1 MTPETADDSVRYGIW
16 PSVAGFLFGFAVMA
30 LMFGL
35 ATGMR

>member
-1 MTPETADDSVRYGIW
+1 MTPDTEDDSGRYGIW
-16 PSVAGFLFGFAVMA
+16 PSVAGFLFGFAVVA